1 MVFFKINGITQFWKT
16 DEKFDINS
24 VMSDMLCGLDKDKL
38 GYAYIIRGNSQGISI
53 NIGIDESFA
62 ESLKSSLISLFPNI
76 NIEQ

>member
-1 MVFFKINGITQFWKT
+1 MET

-24 VMSDMLCGLDKDKL
+24 VMSDMLCGLDKDKRDMPISF
-38 GYAYIIRGNSQGISI
+38 GETHRGISI

-62 ESLKSSLISLFPNI
+62 RVAEKFLISLFPNI